1 MAAVAVVA
9 VVVALLAVAVA
20 VVLFR
25 RRRRVGRKGSQFVVP
40 LQEESVG
47 RGGAG
52 AGGGDGKEMPARDSD
67 TKDGSTRSITT
78 AEEWS
83 DRSRTSPSGRM
94 VASPP
99 KKRYIA
105 FLSHFKSECAM
116 EARFLND
123 ALGRALGGEDK
134 LFLDSDN
141 LKDLRKLLDEVR
153 DSDCLLLIQSSGLLS
168 RPWCLLEMYT
178 AVEANVP
185 IVTIN
190 VKG

>member
-1 MAAVAVVA
+1 MTAVAVVA

-25 RRRRVGRKGSQFVVP
+25 RRRRVGRKGSRFIVP
-40 LQEESVG
+40 LTEKTVG
-47 RGGAG
+47 REGKGAC
-52 AGGGDGKEMPARDSD
+52 GGDGKETSARHSD
-67 TKDGSTRSITT
+67 TEDESTRGIT
-78 AEEWS
+78 AEEWEN
-83 DRSRTSPSGRM
+83 RSRTSPSGRM
-94 VASPP
+94 VASPS
-99 KKRYIA
+99 KKRYVA
-105 FLSHFKSECAM
+105 FLSHYKTECAM